1 MKKNINLICINYGDF
16 LIYLINIVILLEL
29 KECWNFQKFCE
40 FEKNLFFN
48 IIQTIIL
55 SIEIKLFLIFRMI
68 LRRQVIDFL
77 NY

>member
-1 MKKNINLICINYGDF
+1 MYKRLNIFNNE
-16 LIYLINIVILLEL
+16 ILLEL

-55 SIEIKLFLIFRMI
+55 NREIKLFLIFRVI